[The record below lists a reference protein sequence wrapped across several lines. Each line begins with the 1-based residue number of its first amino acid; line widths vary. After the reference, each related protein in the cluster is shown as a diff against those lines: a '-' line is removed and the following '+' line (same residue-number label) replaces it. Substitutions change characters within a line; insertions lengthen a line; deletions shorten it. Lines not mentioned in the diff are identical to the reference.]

1 MKQPPQFET
10 EADVLSE
17 VEGTQLR
24 LADILQGVTAEE
36 HMGRVFARARDSRAR
51 LARIFARG
59 EVTVCG
65 GALAPGDLAQALGVE
80 KVNLITFDN
89 FVAGTATCNLLIV
102 NHHPFFQNA
111 DAQKALERAAE
122 DPDFISAV
130 WFRDHHH
137 IYRRNLELA
146 RQVDFVFP
154 GHQYKHE
161 YLRAT
166 NMNVLSVIP
175 MCCGQWPD
183 RMLAQLFEEALEKP
197 RSDALYGG
205 YGFYPRYR
213 ARTAFIDRIGAEIP
227 GSKVVQWRPAMEGNY
242 LSLSQEDRF
251 RDWLSYK
258 VSAVVNTDFC
268 VPNRVFDALAAG
280 QIPLVPHGLSQFEA
294 VIPADAQRALPVIRY
309 SDFDIE
315 SLRSAYAQALE
326 AFETGGRNAMIRRH
340 MYTRRFH
347 TYTDRARRMLREL
360 RRIAEQAN

>member
-1 MKQPPQFET
+1 M
-10 EADVLSE
+10 SE
-17 VEGTQLR
+17 RNTCSVAEILKEVAESQTR
-24 LADILQGVTAEE
+24 LADILQGVTDEA
-36 HMGRVFARARDSRAR
+36 HMASVLSRAQASRSR
-51 LARIFARG
+51 LSRIFAHG
-59 EVTVCG
+59 EITICG
-65 GALAPGDLAQALGVE
+65 GVLPSAEIANELGVE
-80 KVNLITFDN
+80 TVRVVSFDN
-89 FVAGTATCNLLIV
+89 WLAGRARCNLLLA
-102 NHHPFFQNA
+102 NHHHFFQSKA
-111 DAQKALERAAE
+111 ALEALCRVAE
-122 DPDFISAV
+122 DPDFLSAIQ
-130 WFRDHHH
+130 FRDHHH
-137 IYRRNLELA
+137 MYERNLELA
-146 RQVDFVFP
+146 SMVDFVFP

-161 YLRAT
+161 YLSAA

-183 RMLAQLFEEALEKP
+183 HMLAQLFDEAMEKP

-268 VPNRVFDALAAG
+268 VPNRIFDALAAG

-294 VIPADAQRALPVIRY
+294 VIPTDAQRALPVIRY

-315 SLRSAYAQALE
+315 SLRAAYAQALE
-326 AFETGGRNAMIRRH
+326 AFETGGRSAMIRRH